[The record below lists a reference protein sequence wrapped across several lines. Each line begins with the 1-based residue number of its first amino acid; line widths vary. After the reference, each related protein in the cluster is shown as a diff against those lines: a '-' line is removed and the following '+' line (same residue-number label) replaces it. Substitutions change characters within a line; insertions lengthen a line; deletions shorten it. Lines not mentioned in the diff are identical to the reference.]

1 MALPKTK
8 RGSQFVEP
16 RVDIQTQVTALLDV
30 LDEDI
35 RHVEDTLVRLDTLRE
50 LLIKRD
56 NDALEKLLVETRK
69 QSENYV
75 ATELRRQGVRRDL
88 AKELGWTER
97 DLTVTKLLPHV
108 AEPLAGALTERQ
120 TRLKALIS
128 RLKREHTLTA
138 MLILDCRRFNR
149 SLLDVFLGPAAKT
162 GAVYSPTGSV
172 RPPTGT
178 ALLNMQF

>member
-8 RGSQFVEP
+8 MDSQLTKT

-30 LDEDI
+30 LDEDT
-35 RHVEDTLVRLDTLRE
+35 RHIEDTLARLDMLRG

-56 NDALEKLLVETRK
+56 HAALEKLLVETRN
-69 QSENYV
+69 QSEDCA

-88 AKELGWTER
+88 AKELGWTEK
-97 DLTVTKLLPHV
+97 DLTVTKLLAHV
-108 AEPLAGALTERQ
+108 AEPLATALAERQ
-120 TRLKALIS
+120 TRLKGLIV

-138 MLILDCRRFNR
+138 MLILDCRKFNR
-149 SLLDVFLGPAAKT
+149 SLLQVFLGPAGKMDAT
-162 GAVYSPTGSV
+162 YSPTGSV
-172 RPPTGT
+172 RQPTGT